1 MAWVVAWV
9 ILAGACG
16 TSGDKK
22 SLSTTTKP
30 RTTTTQESTTTAA
43 PETTTTTA
51 PDDGSTT
58 TKPASPGDQARVSA
72 VNIVAA
78 DFPAGWTSTP
88 ATPDG
93 GAKLFQTCA
102 PAIDLEGQTLAK
114 GDSAE
119 FTRKAGENETRA
131 ASSTRLL
138 SDEGAATAVT
148 GTFADTAFV
157 SCVEKTIKDSG
168 LKAGTATGK
177 LTAQPISG
185 LGDQAAGID
194 GTVAGTD
201 SGTGQHAQLGVS
213 IVAVRTGNLVTVLT
227 GAALGQTQPT
237 DGALFQTLAE
247 AIANRQQ
254 QA

>member
-1 MAWVVAWV
+1 VAWVVACV

-22 SLSTTTKP
+22 SSSTTTKP
-30 RTTTTQESTTTAA
+30 RTTTTQQSTTTAP
-43 PETTTTTA
+43 PETTSTTE
-51 PDDGSTT
+51 PDDSTT

-88 ATPDG
+88 STPDG

-102 PAIDLEGQTLAK
+102 PSIDLEGQTLAK

-119 FTRKAGENETRA
+119 FTRKLGQNETRA

-138 SDEGAATAVT
+138 SDENVATTVT

-168 LKAGTATGK
+168 LKEGTATGK

-201 SGTGQHAQLGVS
+201 SGTGQQAQLGVS
-213 IVAVRTGNLVTVLT
+213 IIAIRTGNLVTVLT

-237 DGALFQTLAE
+237 DGALFQKLAE
-247 AIANRQQ
+247 AIANRQK